1 MYYSDPSGTL
11 IRCPRA
17 LIRVEATLQRQS
29 DLPQSQRDNSLS
41 DCSQLYVRLH
51 AHACVVYRESFLE
64 SQRRVVAFR
73 APGAQPALSWPGHT
87 LSLRTMKLAL
97 LTSPAALCI
106 ALARPSAL
114 YCEFFLE
121 LRELGVVLSR
131 RRLPRGAFLEIGR

>member
-1 MYYSDPSGTL
+1 VPDWQWARTRIWGCTATTDRDCRKILQRILVKKLAKLLYYSDPSGTL

-29 DLPQSQRDNSLS
+29 DLPKSQRDNSLS

-97 LTSPAALCI
+97 LTSL
-106 ALARPSAL
+106 L
-114 YCEFFLE
+114 
-121 LRELGVVLSR
+121 LSVQR
-131 RRLPRGAFLEIGR
+131 